1 MGKLKKFNKFFKG
14 AQKVVGTAAKF
25 SNSSMGKTLL
35 SAASAATGLP
45 IDQVA
50 RVTNMANK
58 VMQTPNE
65 LKQTKQLRKQI
76 ETINPIGAQL
86 LDKIDEN
93 NRQLEYNNLQLDNVR
108 SKLDNQFNNNNIPES
123 SDF

>member
-1 MGKLKKFNKFFKG
+1 
-14 AQKVVGTAAKF
+14 
-25 SNSSMGKTLL
+25 
-35 SAASAATGLP
+35 
-45 IDQVA
+45 
-50 RVTNMANK
+50 MANK

-65 LKQTKQLRKQI
+65 LKQNKQLRKQI

-108 SKLDNQFNNNNIPES
+108 SRLDNQFNNNNIPES